1 MLFALVL
8 AGGGLFYAF
17 RPDPPLEVETLNLVR
32 GAVREV
38 VPSAASGE
46 VLPAR
51 RVTVRAEMGGTV
63 ELVAKHPGD
72 RVAAGDLVLSFASQE
87 LDARVTQ
94 ARANL
99 DAALVTVQIAKTRF
113 DAVAKA
119 HERATK
125 LAARGAIAQ
134 MELEKSDT
142 EKLAADQSV
151 SQARAAEKQ
160 ARAALDL
167 ARVAQERAKVTAPFA
182 GVLQDV
188 LAELGVQATPGAPLF
203 DLIDDASVRVRV
215 PVDESDISRISMGQ
229 TVFLRTGAN
238 RDTEYRGKVVQI
250 PPAVG
255 RSASSPMANPM
266 QERERAFYID
276 VEPEDRTRFFV
287 GASVSA
293 EFLVSERDDVLFV
306 PTHLV
311 IGTGLERS
319 VFRVEKGRAH
329 KVAFKPGLTS
339 WDRTE
344 VVSGLDK
351 GDQIISNLNK
361 RGLEDGV
368 RVAPLLKADVSS
380 TAAR

>member
-1 MLFALVL
+1 VGFALVL
-8 AGGGLFYAF
+8 VGGGLLYVL
-17 RPDPPLEVETLNLVR
+17 RPDPPIEVETVDLIL

-46 VLPAR
+46 VVPAR

-63 ELVAKHPGD
+63 QQVLKRPGD
-72 RVAAGDLVLSFASQE
+72 RVAAGDLVVTFGSAE

-94 ARANL
+94 AHANL
-99 DAALVTVQIAKTRF
+99 DAALVTVQIARTRL
-113 DAVAKA
+113 DAVLKA
-119 HERATK
+119 HDRAGK
-125 LAARGAIAQ
+125 LAAKGAISPVD
-134 MELEKSDT
+134 LERSDT
-142 EKLAADQSV
+142 EKVAAEQAV
-151 SQARAAEKQ
+151 SQARATEKQ

-167 ARVAQERAKVTAPFA
+167 AKVAQDRTRVPAPFA

-188 LAELGVQATPGAPLF
+188 FAELGTQATPGAALF

-215 PVDESDISRISMGQ
+215 PVDEADIGRISIGQ

-238 RDTEYRGKVVQI
+238 RDTEFRGKVVQI

-255 RSASSPMANPM
+255 RSAANPVM
-266 QERERAFYID
+266 SPIQERERAFYID

-311 IGTGLERS
+311 VGTGIERS
-319 VFRVEKGRAH
+319 VFRVEQGKAK
-329 KVAFKPGLTS
+329 KVQFRPGLTS

-344 VVSGLDK
+344 VVSGLSK
-351 GDQIISNLNK
+351 GDQIVSSLNK

-368 RVAPLLKADVSS
+368 RVTATAKADGV

>member
-1 MLFALVL
+1 MLFMLVL
-8 AGGGLFYAF
+8 AGGGLAYVL
-17 RPDPPLEVETLNLVR
+17 RPDPPLEVETVGLELGV
-32 GAVREV
+32 VREV

-46 VLPAR
+46 VVPAR

-63 ELVAKHPGD
+63 EEVLKRPGD
-72 RVAAGDLVLSFASQE
+72 RLLQGDLVVLFGSAE
-87 LDARVTQ
+87 LDARVAQ
-94 ARANL
+94 ARANV

-113 DAVAKA
+113 DAVAKS
-119 HERATK
+119 HDRATK
-125 LAARGAIAQ
+125 LAARGAISPVD
-134 MELEKSDT
+134 LERSET
-142 EKLAADQSV
+142 ERLAADQAV
-151 SQARAAEKQ
+151 AQARAAEKQ

-167 ARVAQERAKVTAPFA
+167 ARVAQERTKVTAPFP

-188 LAELGVQATPGAPLF
+188 FAELGTQATPGAALF

-215 PVDESDISRISMGQ
+215 PVDEADIGRIFMGQ

-238 RDTEYRGKVVQI
+238 RDTELRGKVVQI

-255 RSASSPMANPM
+255 RSAAAPMVSPI

-276 VEPEDRTRFFV
+276 VEPEDRARFFV

-293 EFLVSERDDVLFV
+293 EFLVSERDQVLFV

-311 IGTGLERS
+311 VGTGMERS
-319 VFRVEKGRAH
+319 VFRVENGKA
-329 KVAFKPGLTS
+329 KKAVFKPGLTS

-344 VVSGLDK
+344 VVSGLSK
-351 GDQIISNLNK
+351 GDQIVSSLNK

-368 RVAPLLKADVSS
+368 RVSTITKVDDA